1 MHIPI
6 TKPYITDREY
16 ELVREA
22 LSSGWLVQGPKVKE
36 FERQVASFAGAGHA
50 VAVNSCTSGQMLMSH
65 ILGLG
70 EGDEVLVP
78 AFTWISTAN
87 AVEYMGARPVFCDIS
102 LDTFNVEPA
111 QLEAKINSST
121 RALYPVSLFGLA
133 ADMPGI
139 MALAQ
144 RRRLPVVEDVACGLG
159 SFVEARHCGTFGLA
173 GILSFHPRKSITTGE
188 GGVIITND
196 EQVARQAR
204 SLREHGAVS
213 SDYNRHRGSSSF
225 RMSEYPELGFNMRM
239 TDLQAALG
247 IAQCE
252 KLEEILQIKNQLA
265 EEYRHNLGD
274 LSWLKLPQAP
284 PGYTHSYQTY
294 CTLFKPEEAF
304 DALKKGDVRKLDALH
319 QQRNTVMEALAQK
332 GIMTRPGTHALHIQQ
347 LYQIKYGYHKMD
359 FPHAYA
365 ADRLSLALP
374 FYPTITR
381 EEKDYLFAQI
391 RKMDPSCAE

>member
-6 TKPYITDREY
+6 TKPYITEREY
-16 ELVREA
+16 ELVHEA

-36 FERQVASFAGAGHA
+36 FEKRVASFSGARYA

-87 AVEYMGARPVFCDIS
+87 AVEYMGARPVFCDIN
-102 LDTFNVEPA
+102 LDTFNVDTR
-111 QLEAKINSST
+111 QLEEKINSST
-121 RALYPVSLFGLA
+121 RAIYPVSLFGLA
-133 ADMPGI
+133 ANMPDV

-144 RRRLPVVEDVACGLG
+144 PRRLPVVEDVACGLG
-159 SFVEARHCGTFGLA
+159 SFIQDKHCGTFGRA
-173 GILSFHPRKSITTGE
+173 GILSFHPRKTITTGE

-204 SLREHGAVS
+204 SLREHGAVK
-213 SDYNRHRGSSSF
+213 SDYHRHTGTSSYK
-225 RMSEYPELGFNMRM
+225 MSEYPGLGFNMRM
-239 TDLQAALG
+239 TDMQAALG

-252 KLEEILQIKNQLA
+252 KLEDILRIKNQLA
-265 EEYRHNLGD
+265 AEYQQNLGD
-274 LSWLKLPQAP
+274 LSWLKLPEVP
-284 PGYTHSYQTY
+284 GGYTHSYQTY
-294 CTLFKPEEAF
+294 CTLFKPEEAR
-304 DALKKGDVRKLDALH
+304 DALERGDARKLDTLH
-319 QQRNTVMEALAQK
+319 EQRNAVMEALAAK
-332 GIMTRPGTHALHIQQ
+332 GIMTRPGTHALHIQK
-347 LYQIKYGYHKMD
+347 LYQRKYGYRKMD

-374 FYPTITR
+374 FYPTITG
-381 EEKDYLFAQI
+381 EEKEYLFAQI